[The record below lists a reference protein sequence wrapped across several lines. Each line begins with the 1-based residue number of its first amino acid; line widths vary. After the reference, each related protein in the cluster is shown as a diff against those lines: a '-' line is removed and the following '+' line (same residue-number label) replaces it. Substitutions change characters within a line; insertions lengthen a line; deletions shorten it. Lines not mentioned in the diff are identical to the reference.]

1 MKRNFSSLNFGSRN
15 LIHGNFET
23 TYKSTYGNFYPEFN
37 NSKNNFNKNNN
48 IINDNQK
55 YCTNNN
61 TNSKHP
67 HLILNQTNFKI
78 PNSKLICPNCINEN
92 IVNMK
97 SRSKIKRPKKENEF
111 FEDKMRTIHENKK
124 KADIKSREERSK
136 QTYYSLFDNR
146 GRSQEVYKNIAKPN
160 DGKVNREGEYFGK
173 DIEYGMLRCRNRE
186 LQNDKTL
193 FGIDLDNNN
202 EMRKKRILTRNNNKS
217 WYGKNYVL
225 DKNEYCKIINTQ
237 IENNNLKSK
246 KEKNLKLR
254 EENKLLTEQLKDERN
269 KIKTEINNKNNIRD
283 EMNRVNSYLLKEK
296 KDRENTQKKNK
307 KKEKDNISN
316 LCKKEIEDFV
326 QNLKMKKLQNQI
338 VVEDNYKYSQIK
350 NKNNENEKIK
360 NLHRIYNGLSFKGVE
375 NNKCDQCN
383 RPYPKNVLSQLYY
396 DYDVQQKK

>member
-15 LIHGNFET
+15 LIPGNFET
-23 TYKSTYGNFYPEFN
+23 TYKCTYGNFYPEYN
-37 NSKNNFNKNNN
+37 NSKYNFYTNNN
-48 IINDNQK
+48 YINENQK
-55 YCTNNN
+55 YCTKKS

-67 HLILNQTNFKI
+67 NLILNQTNFKI

-97 SRSKIKRPKKENEF
+97 SHSRIKRPKKENEYF
-111 FEDKMRTIHENKK
+111 GDKMRAIHENKK
-124 KADIKSREERSK
+124 KADIKSREERSR
-136 QTYYSLFDNR
+136 QTYSSLFDNR

-193 FGIDLDNNN
+193 FGIDLNKNN
-202 EMRKKRILTRNNNKS
+202 ENRKKRILTRNNKS
-217 WYGKNYVL
+217 WYGKYVL
-225 DKNEYCKIINTQ
+225 DKNEYCQIINTQ
-237 IENNNLKSK
+237 IEKNSQKSQ

-254 EENKLLTEQLKDERN
+254 EENQLLTEQLKDERN

-296 KDRENTQKKNK
+296 KDRENTQKKYK
-307 KKEKDNISN
+307 KKEKENISN
-316 LCKKEIEDFV
+316 LCKKEIEDFAK
-326 QNLKMKKLQNQI
+326 NLKMKKIQNQI
-338 VVEDNYKYSQIK
+338 VVEDNYRYTQIK
-350 NKNNENEKIK
+350 NKKNENEKIK
-360 NLHRIYNGLSFKGVE
+360 NLHSTYNGLSFKGVE

-383 RPYPKNVLSQLYY
+383 RPYPINVLSQLYY
-396 DYDVQQKK
+396 TYDVQQKK

>member
-15 LIHGNFET
+15 LIPGNFET
-23 TYKSTYGNFYPEFN
+23 TYKCTYGNFYPEYN
-37 NSKNNFNKNNN
+37 NSKNNFYTNNN
-48 IINDNQK
+48 YINDNQK
-55 YCTNNN
+55 YCTKKN

-97 SRSKIKRPKKENEF
+97 SHSRIKRPKKENEYF
-111 FEDKMRTIHENKK
+111 GDKMRTIHENKK
-124 KADIKSREERSK
+124 KADIKSREERSR
-136 QTYYSLFDNR
+136 QTYSSLFDNR

-193 FGIDLDNNN
+193 FGIDLNKNN
-202 EMRKKRILTRNNNKS
+202 ENRKKRILTRNNKS
-217 WYGKNYVL
+217 WYGKYVL
-225 DKNEYCKIINTQ
+225 DKNEYCQIINTQ
-237 IENNNLKSK
+237 IEKNSKKSQ

-254 EENKLLTEQLKDERN
+254 EENQLLTEQLKDERN

-296 KDRENTQKKNK
+296 KDRENTQKKYK
-307 KKEKDNISN
+307 KKEKENISN
-316 LCKKEIEDFV
+316 LCKKEIEEFAK
-326 QNLKMKKLQNQI
+326 NLKMKKIQNQI
-338 VVEDNYKYSQIK
+338 VVEDNYRYTQIK
-350 NKNNENEKIK
+350 NKKNENEKIK
-360 NLHRIYNGLSFKGVE
+360 NLHSTYNGLSFKGVE

-396 DYDVQQKK
+396 TYDVQQKK

>member
-1 MKRNFSSLNFGSRN
+1 MRRNLSSLNFGSRN
-15 LIHGNFET
+15 SIRGNFET

-37 NSKNNFNKNNN
+37 NSNNNFNTNNN
-48 IINDNQK
+48 YNANNKQK
-55 YCTNNN
+55 YCTNKN
-61 TNSKHP
+61 TDSKHP

-92 IVNMK
+92 IINMK
-97 SRSKIKRPKKENEF
+97 SHSKIKRKKKEIECF
-111 FEDKMRTIHENKK
+111 GDKMKTIHENKK
-124 KADIKSREERSK
+124 KADIENREERSR
-136 QTYYSLFDNR
+136 QTYSSLFDNR
-146 GRSQEVYKNIAKPN
+146 GRSQEVYKNIPKPN

-193 FGIDLDNNN
+193 FGIDLNRNN
-202 EMRKKRILTRNNNKS
+202 EARKKRLLARNNKS
-217 WYGKNYVL
+217 WYGKYVL
-225 DKNEYCKIINTQ
+225 DKNEYCQIINTQ
-237 IENNNLKSK
+237 IEKNNKKSQ

-296 KDRENTQKKNK
+296 KDRENDQKKYK
-307 KKEKDNISN
+307 KKEKENISN

-326 QNLKMKKLQNQI
+326 KNLKMKKIQNQI
-338 VVEDNYKYSQIK
+338 VDEDNYRYMQIK
-350 NKNNENEKIK
+350 NKNNETEKIK
-360 NLHRIYNGLSFKGVE
+360 NLHNIYNGLSFKGVE

-396 DYDVQQKK
+396 TYDVQQKK